1 MNIFLLLIEFDG
13 SEVSRY
19 FENEK
24 DAREYAKNF
33 PRFFTFKIYKLN
45 KIDEF

>member
-1 MNIFLLLIEFDG
+1 MNFLLLIHFDG

-24 DAREYAKNF
+24 DARKYARNF
-33 PRFFTFKIYKLN
+33 PSFFTFTIYKLN